1 MNSSNDVRAALG
13 EAERVR
19 QAVNDSSK
27 WYARYLTIF
36 GIGTAIAV
44 ATIGLIR
51 GPVSA
56 SLWALLWA
64 AFVTGISL
72 WALRQP
78 VQGRG
83 IGLVHG
89 ITLTAVLVLYSP
101 VLALGVMLLEHIWW
115 WYAAA
120 APAVALPL
128 FVGAYY
134 WAVRR

>member
-1 MNSSNDVRAALG
+1 MDSSTDARAALG

-19 QAVNDSSK
+19 QTVNDSSK

-36 GIGTAIAV
+36 GIGTGIAV
-44 ATIGLIR
+44 ATIGIIR

-78 VQGRG
+78 VQARG

-89 ITLTAVLVLYSP
+89 ITLTAMLVLYSP
-101 VLALGVMLLEHIWW
+101 VLALGVTLLDHVWW

-134 WAVRR
+134 RAVRR